1 MHINQKN
8 MANSSAAAFF
18 SFAIRWSYVACACP
32 WDCRRAVAKL
42 SFMASLQSLGMEGK
56 AERVN

>member
-1 MHINQKN
+1 

-18 SFAIRWSYVACACP
+18 SFAIHRSYVACVCP
-32 WDCRRAVAKL
+32 WECRRAVAKL
-42 SFMASLQSLGMEGK
+42 SFMALQSLGMEGK